1 MKNGMRQLKMVE
13 ESLAKKVRFKWLWCH
28 AQSSRSRAEADGSLH
43 YWYAMKRLQWNSW
56 KIHLKWSGW
65 RWRAC

>member
-43 YWYAMKRLQWNSW
+43 Y
-56 KIHLKWSGW
+56 
-65 RWRAC
+65 